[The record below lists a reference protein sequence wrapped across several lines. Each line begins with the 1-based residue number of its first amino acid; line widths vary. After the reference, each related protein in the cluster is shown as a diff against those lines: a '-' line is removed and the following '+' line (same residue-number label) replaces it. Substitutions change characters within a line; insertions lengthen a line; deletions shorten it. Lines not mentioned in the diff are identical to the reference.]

1 MNDLRR
7 PLLEIRR
14 LCKTFRQR
22 QNGWGNQTGETFA
35 VQNVSFDIRKG
46 ESFALVGESGSGK
59 TTLGRCL
66 LKFIPADRGSVFY
79 DGIDL
84 LQISER
90 RLRPYRRQFQMIFQ
104 NPAQALNPRQKAGV
118 CLAEP
123 LKVHTNL
130 SKKEI
135 QTHVQALLS
144 LVGLNERVLNRFPAE
159 LSGGQQQR
167 VAIARALA
175 MEPTFLIADEPT
187 ASLDAAHKRQLI
199 ELLDNL
205 KKQLGLTLLLITHDL
220 ALAAAT
226 ADRIGV
232 MYHGQLVEIA
242 PTRQLFDHPAH
253 TYSRILVDAA
263 RVFNHRGMEI
273 VT

>member
-1 MNDLRR
+1 MSSTRSL
-7 PLLEIRR
+7 LLEIRR

-35 VQNVSFDIRKG
+35 VQNVSFDVLKG
-46 ESFALVGESGSGK
+46 ETFALVGESGSGK

-66 LKFIPADRGSVFY
+66 LKFIPTDSGSVFY
-79 DGIDL
+79 EGIDL
-84 LQISER
+84 LQIPESKF
-90 RLRPYRRQFQMIFQ
+90 RPYRRQFQMIFQ
-104 NPAQALNPRQKAGV
+104 NPAQALNPRQKVGA

-130 SKKEI
+130 SKVEI
-135 QTHVQALLS
+135 QAHVQELLL
-144 LVGLNERVLNRFPAE
+144 LVGLDEGVVVRFPTE

-167 VAIARALA
+167 IAIARALA
-175 MEPTFLIADEPT
+175 MEPTFLVADEPT

-199 ELLDNL
+199 ELLDRL

-232 MYHGQLVEIA
+232 MRRGQLVEIA
-242 PTRQLFDHPAH
+242 PTQQLFDDPAH

-273 VT
+273 E

>member
-1 MNDLRR
+1 MSETRR
-7 PLLEIRR
+7 PLLQIRR

-35 VQNVSFDIRKG
+35 VQNVSFDILQG
-46 ESFALVGESGSGK
+46 ETFALVGESGSGK

-79 DGIDL
+79 DGVDL

-90 RLRPYRRQFQMIFQ
+90 RFRPYRRQFQMIFQ
-104 NPAQALNPRQKAGV
+104 NPAQALNPRQKVSA

-130 SKKEI
+130 SKIEI
-135 QTHVQALLS
+135 LAHVQALFN
-144 LVGLNERVLNRFPAE
+144 LVGLDVKIAARFPAE

-242 PTRQLFDHPAH
+242 PTQQLFDDPAH

-263 RVFNHRGMEI
+263 RVFNHRSMEI
-273 VT
+273 E